1 MAPRR
6 LILSAF
12 FFNPQGDNRM
22 SWRYPSAP
30 AGSEIFRLDYYREL
44 AIAAEKACLDTIFLA
59 DHVAI
64 WDSYASNITSY
75 ANARLEPLTLLSALS
90 TVTSKIGLICTA
102 SASYTEPYN
111 LARMFASLDHLSG
124 GRAGWN
130 VVTSG
135 MNEEASNYGR
145 DQTIEHAT
153 RYERAAEYLDL
164 AMSLWDSWED
174 DALVIN
180 KESGVFA
187 EKSRVHHVDHV
198 GRFFKV
204 RGPLNVPRPP
214 QGHPIIVQAGSSDDG
229 KNLAAKY
236 ADLNFALV
244 RNIDEGKAYRA
255 DFDVRLAKF
264 GRTPESLRILP
275 GILPIVAA
283 SDEEVRKIE
292 SQLDSLIPEQVGI
305 DLVSSWVGM
314 DISGSPLDGPIPDLP
329 DEAHF
334 DGQRTNLEQ
343 IKQYKSEGR
352 TLREVARIVGNFGSA
367 PTFSGSPK
375 QIADTIEEWFN
386 AGACDGFNLMFPTIP
401 DQWLRFAHQVVP
413 ILQEKGLVPRE
424 YGVGTLR
431 DRLGLPKP
439 INVFGSET
447 SILEH
452 SHAN

>member
-1 MAPRR
+1 MARKR

-30 AGSEIFRLDYYREL
+30 SGSEIFHLDYYRRL
-44 AIAAEKACLDTIFLA
+44 ASAAEKACLDAIFLA

-64 WDSYASNITSY
+64 WDSYASNVTSY

-90 TVTSKIGLICTA
+90 TVTSHIGLICTG

-145 DQTIEHAT
+145 DGSIEHST
-153 RYERAAEYLDL
+153 RYQRAGEFLDV
-164 AMSLWDSWED
+164 AKKLWDSWED
-174 DALVIN
+174 GAILID
-180 KESGVFA
+180 KQSGIFA
-187 EKSRVHHVDHV
+187 DKRRVHRLNHE
-198 GRFFKV
+198 GPFFKV

-214 QGHPIIVQAGSSDDG
+214 QGHPIIVQAGSSGDG

-236 ADLNFALV
+236 ADLNFALL
-244 RNIDEGKAYRA
+244 RNIDEGKAYRS
-255 DFDVRLAKF
+255 DFNQRLALF
-264 GRTPESLRILP
+264 GRTPEALRILP
-275 GILPIVAA
+275 GILPVVAS
-283 SDEEVRKIE
+283 SDDEVRE
-292 SQLDSLIPEQVGI
+292 VERQLDRLIPEQVAI

-314 DISGSPLDGPIPDLP
+314 DLSGSPLDGPIPALP
-329 DEAHF
+329 EEAHF
-334 DGQRTNLEQ
+334 DGQRTNLAK

-367 PTFSGSPK
+367 PTFSGTPK
-375 QIADTIEEWFN
+375 QIADSMEAWFH

-401 DQWLRFAHQVVP
+401 DQWLKFVQEVVP
-413 ILQEKGLVPRE
+413 ILQEKELVPRE
-424 YGVGTLR
+424 YGKGTFR

-439 INVFGSET
+439 VNQFSAAMRDT
-447 SILEH
+447 EH
-452 SHAN
+452 SHGN